1 MVIFL
6 QNFNIQLEKNLL
18 FNLQGKKHDDIDLPG
33 FPSLDNV
40 GGSENTETIKGK
52 SKSKKSGGF
61 QSMGL
66 SFGVIKGI
74 TKRGYKIPTPIQR
87 KVNY

>member
-1 MVIFL
+1 M
-6 QNFNIQLEKNLL
+6 E
-18 FNLQGKKHDDIDLPG
+18 LPG
-33 FPSLDNV
+33 FPALDNV
-40 GGSENTETIKGK
+40 EGGENTETVKGK

-66 SFGVIKGI
+66 SFGVIKAI

-87 KVNY
+87 KVN